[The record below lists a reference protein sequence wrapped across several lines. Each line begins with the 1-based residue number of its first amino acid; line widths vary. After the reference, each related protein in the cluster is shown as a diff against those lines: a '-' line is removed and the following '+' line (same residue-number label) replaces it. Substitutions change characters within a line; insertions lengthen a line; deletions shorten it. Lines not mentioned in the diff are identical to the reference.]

1 MSSLYWPENDFKY
14 QWLTYQPATL
24 TEDGIEVIIDCTSGE
39 IRDSR
44 VIPHN

>member
-1 MSSLYWPENDFKY
+1 MKY
-14 QWLTYQPATL
+14 KVVVESDWLTYQPATL